1 MKQHV
6 FMLSKMKTA
15 INSKNSLFYQIN
27 SINWHQSGKLQNYLK
42 LKAP

>member
-6 FMLSKMKTA
+6 FMLSKTA